1 MDNSWETF
9 LLGQKEQV
17 RGFWLRYC
25 TQISSVVV
33 RYVILPLPKRNR
45 NGALD
50 GRAGWIRSMC
60 QDDVIHPWDTHAGLL
75 CVQQVYRSN
84 RWRFHF
90 EKLYEEMNHHLF
102 RFGYNRNELRLSQC
116 KKKNQ
121 VNRVLCIDVIEVVY
135 THFANR
141 KNVLGYKP
149 INDENDH

>member
-50 GRAGWIRSMC
+50 GRAGWIWSMC
-60 QDDVIHPWDTHAGLL
+60 
-75 CVQQVYRSN
+75 
-84 RWRFHF
+84 
-90 EKLYEEMNHHLF
+90 
-102 RFGYNRNELRLSQC
+102 
-116 KKKNQ
+116 
-121 VNRVLCIDVIEVVY
+121 
-135 THFANR
+135 
-141 KNVLGYKP
+141 
-149 INDENDH
+149 